1 MSAWLLAHASPTRLV
16 VVATLLALLLVW
28 QQLRPR
34 RGDAALPGRQW
45 RNIALVLVSS
55 AVVYLLVPV
64 TAVAFAASMAA
75 DGSGVF
81 NSGMINRIA
90 LPVALEMLLGI
101 VLLDLAIYW
110 QHRWFHLLPWLWR
123 IHRVHHSD
131 IGFDATLGLRF
142 HPAEILLS
150 LLYKLA
156 LIWVFGF
163 APLTVLVY
171 EVLLAS
177 FALFTHADIAVPARW
192 DARLRRVFVTPDWH
206 RVHHSVCRDETD
218 SNYGNILSTWD
229 HLFASH
235 VPQPRDGHV
244 GMRIGLPGF
253 RDPGAQTIFALLRQP
268 LASDPHVSSTR

>member
-1 MSAWLLAHASPTRLV
+1 MTAWLLGHAGPTRLL

-34 RGDAALPGRQW
+34 RGDAAIPGRQW

-64 TAVAFAASMAA
+64 TTVAFAASMAA
-75 DGSGVF
+75 GGSGLF
-81 NSGMINRIA
+81 NAVA
-90 LPVALEMLLGI
+90 LPMALEMLLGI

-131 IGFDATLGLRF
+131 VGFDATLGLRF

-156 LIWVFGF
+156 LIRVFGF
-163 APLTVLVY
+163 APLTVLAY
-171 EVLLAS
+171 EILLAS
-177 FALFTHADIAVPARW
+177 FALFTHADIALPARW
-192 DARLRRVFVTPDWH
+192 EARLRRVFVTPDWH
-206 RVHHSVCRDETD
+206 RVHHSVYRAETD
-218 SNYGNILSTWD
+218 SNYGNILSAWD

-268 LASDPHVSSTR
+268 LASDPHISSTR